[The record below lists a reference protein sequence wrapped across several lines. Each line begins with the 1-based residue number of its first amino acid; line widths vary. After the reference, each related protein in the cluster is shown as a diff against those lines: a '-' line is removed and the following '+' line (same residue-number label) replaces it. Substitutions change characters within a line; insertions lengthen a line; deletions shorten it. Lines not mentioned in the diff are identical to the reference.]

1 DPLTGWSVSSNNHKY
16 AGRATRF
23 PFLGINNVAILT
35 PLNFNDSIFFVVI
48 AQKAKIRIA
57 RYLKYYL

>member
-1 DPLTGWSVSSNNHKY
+1 M
-16 AGRATRF
+16 
-23 PFLGINNVAILT
+23 AILT
-35 PLNFNDSIFFVVI
+35 PLNFNGGIFFVVI